1 MEWEGVEHF
10 LSDRASAGPC
20 VGTALLFT
28 TSPFPSYPSLCWQSD
43 SGVLVGSWVAS
54 GWSQWPEDWTGESWV
69 GTLSP
74 CPAPPPTP
82 ILQGRERGVRNWVQ
96 SPVTHGLI
104 SCAYVVKPPWKPLKP
119 GLGDFQQSADWPT
132 SNNVSW
138 CRWPDSFVKRIFVD

>member
-10 LSDRASAGPC
+10 LSDSFSWTLCRDGLVIHNKPLSIVPQFMLTERLWS
-20 VGTALLFT
+20 VG
-28 TSPFPSYPSLCWQSD
+28 
-43 SGVLVGSWVAS
+43 GVLGSFRLEPMTWRLNRWVM
-54 GWSQWPEDWTGESWV
+54 GWNFKP
-69 GTLSP
+69 LP
-74 CPAPPPTP
+74 RPPPTP

-138 CRWPDSFVKRIFVD
+138 SRWPDSFVKRIFVD